1 MNLLDHI
8 ASVAALAGRP
18 WHDHAA
24 LAADEHLRFEW
35 YRDAVPRDEIA
46 FLRLVLADP
55 DREMAISAVLARI
68 DERARSSID
77 FHSWADRVEPV
88 CAPVEFLSRRLAEWR
103 LLIDAFA
110 GRPVEDAAVLA
121 ASDWAQRKL
130 AAVVDGDLL
139 VLLAEH
145 GRTRRV
151 RALTRVPR
159 PARPV
164 RLSDRAVTSGPIRPC
179 YG

>member
-35 YRDAVPRDEIA
+35 YRDAVPRDEIG
-46 FLRLVLADP
+46 FLRQVLADP

-68 DERARSSID
+68 DERARTSLD

-88 CAPVEFLSRRLAEWR
+88 CAQVDFLARRLAEWR

-110 GRPVEDAAVLA
+110 GRPVDGSAVLA

-159 PARPV
+159 PARP
-164 RLSDRAVTSGPIRPC
+164 RSAQ
-179 YG
+179 